1 MRQVICDSWSVSS
14 DMWCRR
20 WRANWSAPSDVRQ
33 VTWPSWIIPDK
44 VLQVMWD
51 RWHVPGEVPWL
62 VCPVLCSQ
70 VAQCAALE
78 NFFFFSSCVK
88 FSPLLSLSRS
98 VNTFVRVTSHLSGV
112 SVSRELGWRYW
123 PCTDHRL
130 SPQRRWVLQRHHY
143 TMSECYESTN
153 ELFLFSL
160 LFPRSILYRMSQ

>member
-62 VCPVLCSQ
+62 VCPVLGSP
-70 VAQCAALE
+70 VLRLHNALHWKT
-78 NFFFFSSCVK
+78 FFFFSSCVK
-88 FSPLLSLSRS
+88 FSPLSSLSRS

-112 SVSRELGWRYW
+112 SVSQELGCRYW

-130 SPQRRWVLQRHHY
+130 SPQRRWVLQWHHY
-143 TMSECYESTN
+143 TMSERYESTN

-160 LFPRSILYRMSQ
+160 FPRSVLYRV